1 MYLHSQNETMRIIRH
16 NGVGIILENENIGK
30 DLNNILKAHRE
41 KDTTYLSTVAM
52 DAFLLGYMYGKR
64 AELARKK
71 ARMQQEET
79 KDSGSAAGFYR
90 KEIIKEISGLD
101 NIWIL
106 QQILQAIKNIQ
117 R

>member
-71 ARMQQEET
+71 ARMQQEEI
-79 KDSGSAAGFYR
+79 KDTGSAAGFYR

-106 QQILQAIKNIQ
+106 QQILQVIKNIQ